1 MTPEERTPRW
11 LSKLV
16 GSPDLEPGAEEQWL
30 PLAREAMAF
39 VGKTTKKG

>member
-1 MTPEERTPRW
+1 MTPEERYAA
-11 LSKLV
+11 LVEQLV
-16 GSPDLEPGAEEQWL
+16 GSPDLEPGTEEQWL